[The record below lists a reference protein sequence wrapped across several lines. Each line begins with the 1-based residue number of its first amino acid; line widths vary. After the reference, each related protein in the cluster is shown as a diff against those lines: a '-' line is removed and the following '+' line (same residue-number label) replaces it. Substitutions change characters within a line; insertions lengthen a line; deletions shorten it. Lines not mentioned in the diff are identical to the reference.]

1 MDIFFGELD
10 IISIQFSLK
19 NSWQTNRAP
28 PNPWQLSLSIS
39 DIRRHW
45 LVQIEEI
52 CLPGWWEIWSSY
64 EKYQPLA
71 GIGPGA
77 PTPEFWEDA
86 LRCEV
91 RWKNWQLPC
100 FLKQCKCKAIP
111 TFYVIQKQ
119 AREWRRTIFGWW
131 EGFLMLHFPTILNF
145 SEKFWCWFCVCSMER
160 WQVGYVFSDKTGGI
174 HGFKTQDTAAAW
186 FQLLMKEV
194 IFLKMLGKF
203 LNYHHLYCNP
213 SKIVPLPQS
222 LFFFKD
228 VHRDTCAQSFD
239 VNQKFRI
246 QKLAHTLLSY
256 FHDLHHLEAERWF
269 SRTLSGVF

>member
-1 MDIFFGELD
+1 MSCVVKFGGK
-10 IISIQFSLK
+10 IG
-19 NSWQTNRAP
+19 
-28 PNPWQLSLSIS
+28 QLS
-39 DIRRHW
+39 
-45 LVQIEEI
+45 
-52 CLPGWWEIWSSY
+52 
-64 EKYQPLA
+64 
-71 GIGPGA
+71 
-77 PTPEFWEDA
+77 
-86 LRCEV
+86 
-91 RWKNWQLPC
+91 C
-100 FLKQCKCKAIP
+100 FLKQCKCKPIP

-119 AREWRRTIFGWW
+119 AREWRIAIFGWW
-131 EGFLMLHFPTILNF
+131 SGFLMLHFPTITILNF

-222 LFFFKD
+222 LFFFKN

-239 VNQKFRI
+239 VNQKIRNDTETCPYIAELFSWPSSLRSRKMI
-246 QKLAHTLLSY
+246 LQ
-256 FHDLHHLEAERWF
+256 DLVRSILKGYPGYCDCKKDGNWWNLHEPCV
-269 SRTLSGVF
+269 S